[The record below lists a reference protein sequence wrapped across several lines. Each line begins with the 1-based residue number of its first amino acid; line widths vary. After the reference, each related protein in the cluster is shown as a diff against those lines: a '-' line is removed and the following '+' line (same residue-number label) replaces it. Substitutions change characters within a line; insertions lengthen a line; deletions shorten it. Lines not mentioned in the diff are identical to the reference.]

1 MVTGL
6 TSEGGMDF
14 GLTRSGAPPKM
25 TRVHQKAQK
34 LTFSMEDQMKRLA
47 KLLDHAVQKVTG
59 SVDAGACVS
68 VAFTCCSPGSR
79 LEHTCFGNCTIVDN
93 SC

>member
-1 MVTGL
+1 
-6 TSEGGMDF
+6 
-14 GLTRSGAPPKM
+14 
-25 TRVHQKAQK
+25 
-34 LTFSMEDQMKRLA
+34 MKRLA